1 MNSNISGRR
10 PIFKPFPSDNFLK
23 TFKDEYYSGINIK
36 KPSILK
42 SSKAKKNEELKN
54 DKIIEPIKEEKT
66 VDIEKDEPIIQK
78 NDSKK
83 RKSNNSINDL
93 PTEEYF
99 KATVQ
104 RALEQGLLNLAMM
117 HPKDP
122 FKFLGNYLI
131 EYSKKN
137 STQ

>member
-1 MNSNISGRR
+1 MSSRFTNKKKVSFREVGQNNAANANRSNV
-10 PIFKPFPSDNFLK
+10 
-23 TFKDEYYSGINIK
+23 K

-42 SSKAKKNEELKN
+42 SSKAKKNDELKN
-54 DKIIEPIKEEKT
+54 DKKLEPVEEEKK
-66 VDIEKDEPIIQK
+66 VDIKKEEPIIQK

-83 RKSNNSINDL
+83 SKSNNSINDL

-104 RALEQGLLNLAMM
+104 HALEQGLLNLAMM

-137 STQ
+137 ST

>member
-1 MNSNISGRR
+1 MSSRFPNKKKVSFREVGQNNPANINR
-10 PIFKPFPSDNFLK
+10 
-23 TFKDEYYSGINIK
+23 INIK

>member
-1 MNSNISGRR
+1 MSSRFQNKKKVSFREVGQNNPANINRS
-10 PIFKPFPSDNFLK
+10 
-23 TFKDEYYSGINIK
+23 NIK

-42 SSKAKKNEELKN
+42 ISKAKKNEELKN

-66 VDIEKDEPIIQK
+66 EDIEKDEPIIQK